1 MILGNTDSVA
11 ENLYYLLWIK
21 DAGLKVKNKDIYV
34 SLSLVRNTFR
44 FILSFHGI
52 HFS

>member
-21 DAGLKVKNKDIYV
+21 DAGLKVEYMKLHV
-34 SLSLVRNTFR
+34 RLSLQ
-44 FILSFHGI
+44 
-52 HFS
+52 